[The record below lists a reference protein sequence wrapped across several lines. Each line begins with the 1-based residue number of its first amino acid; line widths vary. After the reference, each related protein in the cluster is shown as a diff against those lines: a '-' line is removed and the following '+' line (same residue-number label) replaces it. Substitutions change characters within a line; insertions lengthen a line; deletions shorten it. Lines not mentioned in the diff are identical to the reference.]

1 MLIIFIELGIIF
13 WITRILKSKG
23 LTRIHKYVCLAF
35 CIQVFILTIYRLEL
49 RALGREVYYSDA
61 EVYWNATV
69 ALLQGWDVTTWNMG
83 YVYYSYLIQIT
94 SPFVWV
100 GFINISNILLI
111 DITSLIFAYV
121 MIGNNVHISN
131 IRWFFIMSTFN
142 PLVIYSLTRN
152 LKDILFL
159 FYTSIIILCFH
170 WLNCQDKRR
179 ISLYA
184 FVVSLTLL
192 VTDVRP
198 WGFLVT
204 LSLFFYFYSI
214 SLARSFQKNP
224 IWFFVSFL
232 GIAVVC
238 IAVLYLMR
246 YLGYVATLEL
256 WVPIVL
262 ESAFGYGILDLLLA
276 PFRILTGPGP
286 VRSLQGAR
294 YFWYYTVSG
303 NIFSAIGA
311 LLWWLCL
318 GSMGARL
325 ITGRAKGNSA
335 SIMFAIVWVLF
346 MLIYSLQ
353 YGGSLELRFRGTIYI
368 LTLAFVMSI
377 VDYRVSRS
385 TRILTVIM
393 TGIVFIGGLVFG

>member
-1 MLIIFIELGIIF
+1 M
-13 WITRILKSKG
+13 
-23 LTRIHKYVCLAF
+23 
-35 CIQVFILTIYRLEL
+35 
-49 RALGREVYYSDA
+49 
-61 EVYWNATV
+61 
-69 ALLQGWDVTTWNMG
+69 
-83 YVYYSYLIQIT
+83 
-94 SPFVWV
+94 
-100 GFINISNILLI
+100 
-111 DITSLIFAYV
+111 
-121 MIGNNVHISN
+121 
-131 IRWFFIMSTFN
+131 
-142 PLVIYSLTRN
+142 
-152 LKDILFL
+152 
-159 FYTSIIILCFH
+159 
-170 WLNCQDKRR
+170 
-179 ISLYA
+179 
-184 FVVSLTLL
+184 
-192 VTDVRP
+192 
-198 WGFLVT
+198 
-204 LSLFFYFYSI
+204 
-214 SLARSFQKNP
+214 
-224 IWFFVSFL
+224 SFL
-232 GIAVVC
+232 GIAVVF

-262 ESAFGYGILDLLLA
+262 ESAFAYGLLDLLLA

-353 YGGSLELRFRGTIYI
+353 YGGSLELRFRGIIYI